1 MKKISYLALALITM
15 TLFACSTKPAESDQ
29 QANEEEYFEETNE
42 EAIEILEAEMAEAEE
57 TPAEEPAA
65 EETPAEEPAE
75 EPAAEEPAEEPT
87 AEEPAPVAETPAA
100 PSDKFEIRGSD
111 GNYVAFVSEIIT
123 ADANRCI
130 PLNMVMDKKEESRV
144 RLVIQIERLD
154 GTKIGVFPVGI
165 EPGGTKA
172 NSQFCPPAGGVF
184 DGIQAGEQY
193 KLSFVRAQLQ

>member
-1 MKKISYLALALITM
+1 MKKISYFALALITM
-15 TLFACSTKPAESDQ
+15 TLFACGTKPAESDQ

-42 EAIEILEAEMAEAEE
+42 EATEILEAEMAEAEE

-65 EETPAEEPAE
+65 EEPAEEPA
-75 EPAAEEPAEEPT
+75 

-111 GNYVAFVSEIIT
+111 GNYIAFVSEIIT

>member
-1 MKKISYLALALITM
+1 MKKLSYFALALITM
-15 TLFACSTKPAESDQ
+15 TLFACGTKPAESDQ

-65 EETPAEEPAE
+65 EEPAAEEPAE
-75 EPAAEEPAEEPT
+75 EPAAEEPAP
-87 AEEPAPVAETPAA
+87 EPAPVAETPAA
-100 PSDKFEIRGSD
+100 PSDKFEIRGSN
-111 GNYVAFVSEIIT
+111 GNYIAFVSEIIT

-154 GTKIGVFPVGI
+154 GTKIGVFPVAI

-184 DGIQAGEQY
+184 DVIQAGEQY

>member
-65 EETPAEEPAE
+65 EETP
-75 EPAAEEPAEEPT
+75 AEEPAEEPT

>member
-1 MKKISYLALALITM
+1 MKKLSYFALALITM
-15 TLFACSTKPAESDQ
+15 TLFACGTKPAESDQ

-65 EETPAEEPAE
+65 EEPAAE
-75 EPAAEEPAEEPT
+75 EPAAEEPAAEPA

-111 GNYVAFVSEIIT
+111 GNYIAFVSEIIT

-130 PLNMVMDKKEESRV
+130 PLHMVMDKIEESKVRV
-144 RLVIQIERLD
+144 VIQVAKLD
-154 GTKIGVFPVGI
+154 GTKIGVFPVAI

-184 DGIQAGEQY
+184 DVIQAGEQY